1 MSTPRFDLVDIA
13 QTLRDKRK
21 QVGLITLAI
30 AVLGVAFLL
39 IRKDKYQAKSDIFVN
54 NPLYA
59 DRNNIF
65 RDEMRFV
72 DYFGGDDD
80 IDRLS
85 VIAVSDT
92 VREMV
97 ARDLDLYKAYSLNPQ
112 DPEDR
117 GKLREIFRKNY
128 KLKRTE
134 YTSAEVFFKDTDP
147 ERAAAVVNLSVTHME
162 GVFRGYYIQMRE
174 KVIGSLERKIEE
186 LDQTIVQLTD
196 SLGSLRTDY
205 GIYDILSPG
214 RENLILSSVKMSGK
228 PGFGRA
234 MEHIQN
240 VSSIKDQLVIDRA
253 KYLTIL
259 NEFSTGNDVDE
270 ANFIQVVTPAHAP
283 TNPHGPGTLM
293 SIIIILG
300 IGVFF
305 SAIYILLRTYY
316 QILIEVQR

>member
-1 MSTPRFDLVDIA
+1 
-13 QTLRDKRK
+13 
-21 QVGLITLAI
+21 
-30 AVLGVAFLL
+30 
-39 IRKDKYQAKSDIFVN
+39 
-54 NPLYA
+54 
-59 DRNNIF
+59 NNIF

-228 PGFGRA
+228 
-234 MEHIQN
+234 
-240 VSSIKDQLVIDRA
+240 
-253 KYLTIL
+253 
-259 NEFSTGNDVDE
+259 
-270 ANFIQVVTPAHAP
+270 
-283 TNPHGPGTLM
+283 
-293 SIIIILG
+293 
-300 IGVFF
+300 
-305 SAIYILLRTYY
+305 
-316 QILIEVQR
+316 

>member
-13 QTLRDKRK
+13 QTLQRQRK
-21 QVGLITLAI
+21 WVIMITLAI
-30 AVLGVAFLL
+30 GLLGLLFLL
-39 IRKDKYQAKSDIFVN
+39 VRKDKYRAKADIFVN

-80 IDRLS
+80 IDRVS

-92 VREMV
+92 VRESV
-97 ARDLDLYKAYSLNPQ
+97 ARQLDLYAAYSLNPE
-112 DPEDR
+112 DPKDQS
-117 GKLREIFRKNY
+117 KLREIFRKNF

-134 YTSAEVFFKDTDP
+134 YTTAEVFFRDTDP
-147 ERAAAVVNLSVTHME
+147 QRAAAVVNRAVATME
-162 GVFRGYYIQMRE
+162 GVYRGYYIQMRE
-174 KVIGSLERKIEE
+174 KVIASLQNKIDE
-186 LDQTIVQLTD
+186 LDRNISELTD
-196 SLGSLRTDY
+196 SLGHLRTDY

-214 RENLILSSVKMSGK
+214 RENLILSTVRNSGK

-240 VSSIKDQLVIDRA
+240 VSSIKDQLVVDRA

-259 NEFSTGNDVDE
+259 NEFSTGNEVDE
-270 ANFIQVVTPAHAP
+270 ANFIQVVTPAYP
-283 TNPHGPGTLM
+283 PVDPHGPGTLLSM
-293 SIIIILG
+293 VIILG
-300 IGVFF
+300 IGFFF
-305 SAIYILLRTYY
+305 SAVYVLLRTYFR
-316 QILIEVQR
+316 LLLEEPR